1 MTQLFNSEEGNAPDR
16 RMMYR
21 GQPIA
26 EMDES
31 ELDWAAADLII
42 EQGLVTWGRFFLLVA
57 TSRFW
62 VQRHRAMA
70 PVPFR
75 IQTLLSWEALF
86 RGIDA
91 LTNRALTRLYFLLY
105 PRPHSSQLMGLIMEA
120 IELPVS
126 PWGVI
131 KPAYGDRILSWK

>member
-1 MTQLFNSEEGNAPDR
+1 MFYPPEDDKGADR

-26 EMDES
+26 EMDEAM
-31 ELDWAAADLII
+31 LDTVAADLII
-42 EQGLVTWGRFFLLVA
+42 QQGLVTWGRFFLLVA

-62 VQRHRAMA
+62 IQRHQTMIA
-70 PVPFR
+70 PPHR
-75 IQTLLSWEALF
+75 LRSLLAWRALF

-91 LTNRALTRLYFLLY
+91 LTNRALTRLYFRLC
-105 PRPHSSQLMGLIMEA
+105 PRPHSSRLMGLIMEA

-131 KPAYGDRILSWK
+131 KPAYGDRILQWK